1 MASLAV
7 HADHRN
13 LAEVARSFLRAQGG
27 TGPAREALDEGS
39 GAPPAYWPQLEK
51 LGWLGLH
58 LPEDV
63 GGQGFGLAETAVVA
77 EEFGRVVAPGPFLST
92 VIASAV
98 IDRAGSPEQRARW
111 LPALASGAATAAIG
125 LVPGT
130 LSLRDGQVD
139 GETPA
144 VLCAGTTDLLVLAVG
159 ADAVVL
165 DHDSPGVTVREGDSL
180 DPTRH
185 AATVVCAAVP
195 VDESAVLRGAYA
207 EAVRVARTLAAA
219 EAAGIADTC
228 TLQVRDHALTREQF
242 GRPIGSFQAVK
253 HQCADMLVAAELAAA
268 AAWGA
273 ARPALSAQEGAYA
286 AALAAAQ
293 ALPAATHCAGRN
305 IQLHGGIGYTWEHD
319 AHLYF
324 KRALALET
332 LFGAKVIDDVV
343 TGAVAGRSVAALPEL
358 PEEAASFRAEVRA
371 LRAELD
377 ALPAGERRA
386 ALARSGY
393 LVPHYPR
400 PFGRSAGPVEQLVV
414 EEELRGV
421 EQPDLGVGAWIL
433 PTLVQHGTPAQV
445 ERWVWPG
452 LTGELRF
459 CQLFSE
465 PEAGSDAAAI
475 RTAAR
480 RTEGGWLLNG
490 QKTWTSDAQ
499 RCHRGLITVRTD
511 PSAPKHAGV
520 TMMVVDLRAE
530 GVTIR
535 PLRDMTGAAAFN
547 EVFLD
552 DVFVPDADVVGEVDA
567 GWTVARATIGNERVS
582 IGTGQGGT
590 AVDSGVLTNLAVRHG
605 TVDGPLRQRLGE
617 VIAEEAAMTM
627 LNLRHVQATIDGHEG
642 GTDGNIGKLLS
653 AEHAQ
658 RATSLALALC
668 GPAALA
674 GAEPEV
680 VGALLYSRG
689 LSIGGG
695 TSEISRNQI
704 AERVLKL
711 PRERK

>member
-7 HADHRN
+7 HTNHRS
-13 LAEVARSFLRAQGG
+13 LAEVARSFLTAQGG

-58 LPEDV
+58 LPEEV
-63 GGQGFGLAETAVVA
+63 GGQGFGLAETAVVV

-98 IDRAGSPEQRARW
+98 IDRAGDPLRRAKW
-111 LPALASGAATAAIG
+111 LPVLASGGATAAIG
-125 LVPGT
+125 LVPDA
-130 LSLRDGQVD
+130 LSLHDGQLD
-139 GETPA
+139 GEMPA
-144 VLCAGTTDLLVLAVG
+144 LCAGTTDLLVLAVG
-159 ADAVVL
+159 ADVVVL
-165 DHDSPGVTVREGDSL
+165 DHDSPGLTVREGDSL

-185 AATVVCAAVP
+185 ATTVVCTAVP

-228 TLQVRDHALTREQF
+228 TSQARDHALTREQF

-253 HQCADMLVAAELAAA
+253 HQCTDMLVAAELAAA

-332 LFGAKVIDDVV
+332 LFGARATDDVV
-343 TGAVAGRSVAALPEL
+343 TGAVAGCSVAAVPEL

-371 LRAELD
+371 LRTELD
-377 ALPAGERRA
+377 TLPAGERQA

-421 EQPDLGVGAWIL
+421 DQPDLGVGAWIL
-433 PTLVQHGTPAQV
+433 PTLVQHGTPAQR

-452 LTGELRF
+452 LSGELRF

-520 TMMVVDLRAE
+520 TMMVVDLHAE
-530 GVTIR
+530 GVEIR
-535 PLRDMTGAAAFN
+535 PLRDMTGASAFN

-552 DVFVPDADVVGEVDA
+552 DVFVPDADVVGEVGA

-590 AVDSGVLTNLAVRHG
+590 AVDAGVLTDLAVRHG
-605 TVDGPLRQRLGE
+605 GADGPLRQRLGQ

-627 LNLRHVQATIDGHEG
+627 LNLRQVQATIEG
-642 GTDGNIGKLLS
+642 LDRGTDGNIGKLLS

-668 GPAALA
+668 GPAALT

>member
-1 MASLAV
+1 MATLAI
-7 HADHRN
+7 HADHQS
-13 LAEVARSFLRAQGG
+13 LAEVARSFLKAQGG
-27 TGPAREALDEGS
+27 TGPARAALDGGS
-39 GAPPAYWPQLEK
+39 GAQPAYWPQLEE

-58 LPEDV
+58 LPEEV

-77 EEFGRVVAPGPFLST
+77 EEFGRVVAPGPFLPT

-98 IDRAGSPEQRARW
+98 IDRAGRPEQRTRW
-111 LPALASGAATAAIG
+111 LPALARGGSTAAIG
-125 LVPGT
+125 LEPGT
-130 LSLRDGQVD
+130 LSLRDGRVD
-139 GETPA
+139 GEMPA
-144 VLCAGTTDLLVLAVG
+144 VLCAGNAELLMLAVG
-159 ADAVVL
+159 ADVVVL
-165 DHDSPGVTVREGDSL
+165 SHDSPGLTVRKGDSL

-185 AATVVCAAVP
+185 TATVVCAAVP
-195 VDESAVLRGAYA
+195 ADESAVLRGAYQQ
-207 EAVRVARTLAAA
+207 AVRVARTLAAA

-273 ARPALSAQEGAYA
+273 ARPALSDEEGAYA

-319 AHLYF
+319 AHLYL
-324 KRALALET
+324 KRALTLET
-332 LFGAKVIDDVV
+332 LFGARATDDVV
-343 TGAVAGRSVAALPEL
+343 GGAVAGRSVAAVPEL
-358 PEEAASFRAEVRA
+358 PETAEAFRAEVRA
-371 LRAELD
+371 VRAELD
-377 ALPAGERRA
+377 TLPAGERRA

-393 LVPHYPR
+393 LVPHYPS
-400 PFGRSAGPVEQLVV
+400 PFGRAAGPVEQLVV
-414 EEELRGV
+414 EEELRGF
-421 EQPDLGVGAWIL
+421 EQPSMGVGAWIL
-433 PTLVQHGTPAQV
+433 PTLVQVGTPAQV

-452 LTGELRF
+452 LRGELRF

-465 PEAGSDAAAI
+465 PGAGSDAAAI

-480 RTEGGWLLNG
+480 RTEGGWLING
-490 QKTWTSDAQ
+490 QKTWTSDAH
-499 RCHRGLITVRTD
+499 RSHRGLITVRTD

-520 TMMVVDLRAE
+520 TMMIVDLHTE
-530 GVTIR
+530 GVEVR
-535 PLRDMTGAAAFN
+535 PLRDITGEATFN
-547 EVFLD
+547 EVFFD
-552 DVFVPDADVVGEVDA
+552 DVFVPDEDVVGEVDA
-567 GWTVARATIGNERVS
+567 GWSVARATIGNERVS
-582 IGTGQGGT
+582 IGTSEGGT
-590 AVDSGVLTNLAVRHG
+590 PVDARVLTDLAVRHG
-605 TVDGPLRQRLGE
+605 AVEGPLRQRLGE

-627 LNLRHVQATIDGHEG
+627 LNLRLVQAAINGHAG
-642 GTDGNIGKLLS
+642 GTDGNVGKLLS
-653 AEHAQ
+653 AEHSQ

-668 GPAALA
+668 GPAALS

-704 AERVLKL
+704 AERVLRL